1 MEILTGVE
9 AAQAYAERTKRQ
21 EETLA
26 RHMAAGVVFELL
38 DGVIIEPDVIIAP
51 GAVILPGVILRGKT
65 EIEEGCV
72 IGPNTLISNSR
83 IGKNCVINASQVYDS
98 VVEAGASVGPFS
110 HIRPQSHIGPEVH
123 IGDFVEV
130 KNSNIGEKTSV
141 SHLTYIGDSDVG
153 KGCNFG
159 CGVVTVNYDGEK
171 KNRTTVGDYCF
182 VGCNSNLVAPVTL
195 GDGAYTAAGS
205 TITKDVPADALAVA
219 RARQENK
226 EGWAQKK
233 LEAYK
238 EKKKIKQEQEHV
250 VSKKQRSGIS
260 DCRFGQSRKTIR
272 AHTP

>member
-1 MEILTGVE
+1 MEIFTGVE

-38 DGVIIEPDVIIAP
+38 DGVIIEPDVVIAP

-72 IGPNTLISNSR
+72 IGPNALISNSR

-130 KNSNIGEKTSV
+130 KNSTIGEKTSV

-226 EGWAQKK
+226 ESWAQKK

-238 EKKKIKQEQEHV
+238 EKKKK
-250 VSKKQRSGIS
+250 
-260 DCRFGQSRKTIR
+260 
-272 AHTP
+272 

>member
-21 EETLA
+21 EETLV

-38 DGVIIEPDVIIAP
+38 DGVIIEPDVVIAP

-72 IGPNTLISNSR
+72 IGPNALISNSR

-130 KNSNIGEKTSV
+130 KNSTIGEKTSV

-226 EGWAQKK
+226 ESWAQKK

-238 EKKKIKQEQEHV
+238 EKKKK
-250 VSKKQRSGIS
+250 
-260 DCRFGQSRKTIR
+260 
-272 AHTP
+272 